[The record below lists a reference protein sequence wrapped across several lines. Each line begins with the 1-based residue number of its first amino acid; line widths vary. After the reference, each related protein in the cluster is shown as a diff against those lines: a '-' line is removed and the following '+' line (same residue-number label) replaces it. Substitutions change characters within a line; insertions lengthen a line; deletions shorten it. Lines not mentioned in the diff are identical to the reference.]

1 MQIELMREEARRR
14 LKLLIDEY
22 QLSPNVLKYYEE
34 NKIYY
39 SYLTA
44 SGIIP
49 SIDNVEYDSTYAK
62 QIKSFE
68 KKSGNIVFHAIE
80 ADMYGFKTLSLLYV
94 SKYFEEDPHWKYE
107 NYIMAYVVN
116 IDKPE
121 LSEYGDILINSSEP
135 NGALL
140 RIG

>member
-1 MQIELMREEARRR
+1 M
-14 LKLLIDEY
+14 
-22 QLSPNVLKYYEE
+22 
-34 NKIYY
+34 
-39 SYLTA
+39 
-44 SGIIP
+44 
-49 SIDNVEYDSTYAK
+49 
-62 QIKSFE
+62 
-68 KKSGNIVFHAIE
+68 
-80 ADMYGFKTLSLLYV
+80 

-116 IDKPE
+116 VDKPE